1 MVSNRARAKGTA
13 FEVLVRD
20 YLIRK
25 GFVNAHRPALSGGND
40 TGDINGIVRRSPLR
54 KAIIQC
60 KNAKSF
66 QLSQWLNDT
75 VEQAERADG
84 AVPVLVI
91 KRPGKGEKAL
101 GESYA
106 VMRLDDLAQLLE
118 DAGFN

>member
-1 MVSNRARAKGTA
+1 MANRAKAKGTA

-25 GFVNAHRPALSGGND
+25 GFIHAHRPALSGGND
-40 TGDINGIVRRSPLR
+40 TGDINGVARRDPMR
-54 KAIIQC
+54 KAIFQC

-75 VEQAERADG
+75 VEQAERADN
-84 AVPVLVI
+84 AVPILVV